1 MNTKTTLAMF
11 AIVAAL
17 AVAVGVAAV
26 QIPYQAFAITNEQ
39 INVQKVGECKNE
51 SIDSVFELEPD
62 DNSIADLC

>member
-1 MNTKTTLAMF
+1 MGTSKTYVTLG
-11 AIVAAL
+11 AIVTAIV
-17 AVAVGVAAV
+17 VAGVAAV
-26 QIPYQAFAITNEQ
+26 HIPYQAFAITNEQ